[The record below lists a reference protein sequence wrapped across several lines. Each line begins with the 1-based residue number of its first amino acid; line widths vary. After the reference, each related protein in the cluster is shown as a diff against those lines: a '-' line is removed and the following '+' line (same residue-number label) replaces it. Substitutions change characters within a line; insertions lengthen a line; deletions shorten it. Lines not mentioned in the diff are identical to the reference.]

1 MRKFK
6 VIIEGRNV
14 VIRLDGE
21 TSRMGFF
28 ATRLIESET
37 LETAKQAALSLMKME
52 VMDTILNGRD
62 NPPVFVVDDAFE
74 VRANDVDRPLSG
86 FTWYPEAGEA
96 E

>member
-6 VIIEGRNV
+6 VIVEGRNV
-14 VIRLDGE
+14 VMRFDGE
-21 TSRMGFF
+21 ISRMGFF
-28 ATRLIESET
+28 ATRLIESDT
-37 LETAKQAALSLMKME
+37 LEAAKQAALRLMKME

-62 NPPVFVVDDAFE
+62 NPPVFVVEDAFE
-74 VRANDVDRPLSG
+74 VRANDVDSSLSG